1 MKNFKTLLIT
11 LILFSSHVILATTTI
26 EQEVADAKFNEII
39 SYCGMAA
46 ALIFIL
52 FISFW
57 TSIKKSSS
65 NKAPPHPTNPRQH
78 KGKIKRKR

>member
-46 ALIFIL
+46 GLVFIL
-52 FISFW
+52 VLSFW
-57 TSIKKSSS
+57 SSIKKSPS
-65 NKAPPHPTNPRQH
+65 NKSPAPTIRKH
-78 KGKIKRKR
+78 KGKRRR